1 MNIYQ
6 YLKQD
11 HARLRVLANKILDT
25 PPESPLRYK
34 LFMKFKA
41 AIRRHA
47 DVEARTLYTSL
58 LRIPRAHP
66 VAREGI
72 EGQRR
77 MAEALGE
84 LEHYPLKSDKWTLQF
99 WRTRELLEEQQCE
112 EEELLYPAA
121 QRLLTQ
127 AEVVDQMTD
136 QYRECLTRHHQP
148 DTEVTSLCAGKNRR
162 FLPVDSRIEES
173 LPGAA

>member
-1 MNIYQ
+1 VNIYH

-11 HARLRVLANKILDT
+11 HARLRSLANRILDA

-41 AIRRHA
+41 AIRSHA
-47 DVEARTLYTSL
+47 DIEARTLYTTL

-99 WRTRELLEEQQCE
+99 SRIRELLEEQQCE

-127 AEVVDQMTD
+127 ADVVGQMTD
-136 QYRECLTRHHQP
+136 QYRESLTRHRQP
-148 DTEVTSLCAGKNRR
+148 DTEVTNLCAGKHRP
-162 FLPVDSRIEES
+162 FPPVDSRIEES
-173 LPGAA
+173 LPGTA